1 MLRGV
6 RVISVGA
13 DPGESAAIAVGRG
26 ARGKRPVLLGLWQ
39 IHGSTDAA
47 WFRRADVAVGG
58 LWDVLDAEAGIERPV
73 VSLEGAVP
81 VARGPF
87 AHHASGWGLGFRAGV
102 LFAML
107 REQLG
112 VMPCVVLP
120 SKAGWWGPLT
130 MGGKPLG
137 PKRDGGQHRIGE
149 AGLFCDGAAAAL
161 AGLDMGSDAAKSRR
175 VDAAEAV
182 LIACARAYRELGIK
196 AERPAKAKRPRAKPA
211 TTNQRKARGAA

>member
-1 MLRGV
+1 MPRGV
-6 RVISVGA
+6 RVISIGV
-13 DPGESAAIAVGRG
+13 DPGESAAIAVVRG
-26 ARGKRPVLLGLWQ
+26 SRGKRPVLLGLWQ

-47 WFRRADVAVGG
+47 WFRRADVAVGA
-58 LWDVLDAEAGIERPV
+58 LWDVLDAAEDYEASHARVG
-73 VSLEGAVP
+73 LEGVVP

-149 AGLFCDGAAAAL
+149 AGLFCDGAGAAL
-161 AGLDMGSDAAKSRR
+161 AGLDMGSDAAKARR
-175 VDAAEAV
+175 VDAAEAI
-182 LIACARAYRELGIK
+182 LIACSPCY
-196 AERPAKAKRPRAKPA
+196 
-211 TTNQRKARGAA
+211 GAGA